1 MATTQPLN
9 QGDGS
14 VVEEIVDGAYF
25 EQLNTL
31 NNALAFDMGT
41 VGPGVQEEAREAG
54 PCGRSRAGRGPEEVE
69 GGGVLKEWV
78 QESTEEGTDHESEAL
93 GCFHDADVF

>member
-41 VGPGVQEEAREAG
+41 VGPGVQEE
-54 PCGRSRAGRGPEEVE
+54 EEE
-69 GGGVLKEWV
+69 KKSEPKKETKRID
-78 QESTEEGTDHESEAL
+78 STAWD
-93 GCFHDADVF
+93 